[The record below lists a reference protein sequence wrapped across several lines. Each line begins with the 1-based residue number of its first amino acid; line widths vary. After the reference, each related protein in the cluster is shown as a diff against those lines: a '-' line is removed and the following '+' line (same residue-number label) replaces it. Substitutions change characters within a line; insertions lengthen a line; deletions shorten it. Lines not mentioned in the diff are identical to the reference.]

1 MLVDKKL
8 LPDKHIGRK
17 RKSDDEIIG
26 LRRDID
32 ADDDEW
38 SRVTAAVGEKIEAA
52 DIMDIQDRSITFNQ
66 NEAETTKEEDYKEK
80 NEEFKDHFGNTAQ
93 YVKFVNA
100 HLQAKKSRLEKLKSE
115 KEQFEKEIA
124 SLKSAD
130 KKTKSD
136 LDLLNYKDIKSD
148 DVRKV
153 LTAIEKEHEV
163 AKAKVEHFSSRLK
176 EANDHLSEK
185 NKQMEEVKS
194 ELAAVK
200 IKEQEEENTIENDP
214 MKLVKNQLS
223 SLGSNAETEKIYGAI
238 NSLVVLLNSKNQE
251 TLNELNS
258 MKSEFGKMK
267 QEYDKAMKKLNKK

>member
-136 LDLLNYKDIKSD
+136 LDLLNYKEIKSD

-153 LTAIEKEHEV
+153 LTAIEKERQE

-176 EANDHLSEK
+176 EANDHLLQK

-200 IKEQEEENTIENDP
+200 IKEQEGEVKFTGDGFGH
-214 MKLVKNQLS
+214 LVGFCQKEANAMANAGWNHQRILS
-223 SLGSNAETEKIYGAI
+223 FFYPGTVISR
-238 NSLVVLLNSKNQE
+238 
-251 TLNELNS
+251 
-258 MKSEFGKMK
+258 
-267 QEYDKAMKKLNKK
+267 